1 MTIKRQVGDFGEE
14 ITAEYLEN
22 NGYRIIDRNYAKPF
36 GEIDIIAI
44 KDDLIAFVEV
54 KTRKS
59 DAFAYAAEAVDF
71 YKQQRIRRASQAYL
85 MEKNMSDFLMTF
97 DIAEVYLDTRK
108 INYIENAF
116 WYG

>member
-1 MTIKRQVGDFGEE
+1 MTRKREIGDFGEE
-14 ITAEYLEN
+14 LTVSYLEKK
-22 NGYRIIDRNYAKPF
+22 GYRILDRNYSKPF
-36 GEIDIIAI
+36 GEIDVIAI

-59 DAFAYAAEAVDF
+59 DDFAYAAEAVDF

-85 MEKNMSDFLMTF
+85 VENDMTDFLMSF
-97 DIAEVYLDTRK
+97 DVSEIYLDTRK

-116 WYG
+116 

>member
-1 MTIKRQVGDFGEE
+1 MTRKREIGDFGEE
-14 ITAEYLEN
+14 LTVSYLEKK
-22 NGYRIIDRNYAKPF
+22 GYRILDRNYSKPF
-36 GEIDIIAI
+36 GEIDVIAI

-59 DAFAYAAEAVDF
+59 DDFAYAAEAVDF

-85 MEKNMSDFLMTF
+85 VENDMTDFLMSF
-97 DIAEVYLDTRK
+97 DVSEVYLDTRK

-116 WYG
+116 

>member
-14 ITAEYLEN
+14 ITAEYLEK
-22 NGYRIIDRNYAKPF
+22 NGYGILDRNYSKPF

-116 WYG
+116 

>member
-1 MTIKRQVGDFGEE
+1 MTRKREVGDFGEE
-14 ITAEYLEN
+14 IIAQYLEK
-22 NGYRIIDRNYAKPF
+22 NGYRILDSNYSKPF

-44 KDDLIAFVEV
+44 KDYLIAFVEV

-71 YKQQRIRRASQAYL
+71 YKQQRIRRASQSYL
-85 MEKNMSDFLMTF
+85 MENNMTDFLMTF

-116 WYG
+116 

>member
-14 ITAEYLEN
+14 ITAEYLEK
-22 NGYRIIDRNYAKPF
+22 NGYRILDRNYSKPF

-59 DAFAYAAEAVDF
+59 
-71 YKQQRIRRASQAYL
+71 KRC
-85 MEKNMSDFLMTF
+85 
-97 DIAEVYLDTRK
+97 
-108 INYIENAF
+108 
-116 WYG
+116 

>member
-14 ITAEYLEN
+14 ITSEYLEN
-22 NGYRIIDRNYAKPF
+22 NGYRILDRNYSKPF

-116 WYG
+116 

>member
-14 ITAEYLEN
+14 ITSEYLEN
-22 NGYRIIDRNYAKPF
+22 NGYRILDRNYAKPF

-116 WYG
+116 

>member
-14 ITAEYLEN
+14 ITAEYLEK
-22 NGYRIIDRNYAKPF
+22 NGYRILDRNYSKPF

-97 DIAEVYLDTRK
+97 DIAEVYLDARK

-116 WYG
+116 

>member
-1 MTIKRQVGDFGEE
+1 MTRKREIGDFGEE
-14 ITAEYLEN
+14 LTVSYLEKK
-22 NGYRIIDRNYAKPF
+22 GYRILDRNYSKPF
-36 GEIDIIAI
+36 GEIDVIAI

-59 DAFAYAAEAVDF
+59 DDFAYAAEAVDF

-85 MEKNMSDFLMTF
+85 VENDMTDFLMSF
-97 DIAEVYLDTRK
+97 DVSEVYLDTRR

-116 WYG
+116 

>member
-22 NGYRIIDRNYAKPF
+22 NGYRILDRNYAKPF

-116 WYG
+116 

>member
-1 MTIKRQVGDFGEE
+1 MTRKREIGDFGEE
-14 ITAEYLEN
+14 ITAEYLEK
-22 NGYRIIDRNYAKPF
+22 NGYRILDRNYSKPF

-59 DAFAYAAEAVDF
+59 DAFAYAAEAVDS
-71 YKQQRIRRASQAYL
+71 YKQERIRRASQAYL
-85 MEKNMSDFLMTF
+85 MEKNMLDFLMTF

-116 WYG
+116 

>member
-1 MTIKRQVGDFGEE
+1 MTRKREIGDFGEE

-22 NGYRIIDRNYAKPF
+22 NGYRILDRNYSKPF

-44 KDDLIAFVEV
+44 KDGLIAFVEV

-71 YKQQRIRRASQAYL
+71 YKQQRIRRASLAYL
-85 MEKNMSDFLMTF
+85 MEKNMMDFLMTF

-116 WYG
+116 

>member
-14 ITAEYLEN
+14 IIAEYLER
-22 NGYRIIDRNYAKPF
+22 NGYRILERNYSKPF
-36 GEIDIIAI
+36 GEIDIIAT
-44 KDDLIAFVEV
+44 KDDLISFVEV

-71 YKQQRIRRASQAYL
+71 YKQQRIKRASQAYL
-85 MEKNMSDFLMTF
+85 VENNMTDFLMSF

-116 WYG
+116 

>member
-14 ITAEYLEN
+14 ITAEYLEK
-22 NGYRIIDRNYAKPF
+22 NGYRILDRNYSKPF

-97 DIAEVYLDTRK
+97 DAVSYTHL
-108 INYIENAF
+108 
-116 WYG
+116 

>member
-59 DAFAYAAEAVDF
+59 DSFAYAAEAVDF

-116 WYG
+116 

>member
-14 ITAEYLEN
+14 ITAEYLEK
-22 NGYRIIDRNYAKPF
+22 NGYRILDRNYSKPF

-108 INYIENAF
+108 IIIPKLHKYK
-116 WYG
+116 